1 MILNISN
8 PFANV
13 HEICTK
19 KRDYEW
25 EENEYKLVVCF
36 AKVHNLLARSFR
48 QDTSFLGLET

>member
-1 MILNISN
+1 MSN
-8 PFANV
+8 PFANI

-36 AKVHNLLARSFR
+36 AKDALFACIISYV
-48 QDTSFLGLET
+48 T

>member
-1 MILNISN
+1 MSN

-48 QDTSFLGLET
+48 QDPSFLRLET